1 MNKIIFN
8 KVEVT
13 PSKLV
18 CIGRNYI
25 EHIKELNNELP
36 SSMVFFMKAN
46 SSITD
51 KLSIPNIDSS
61 CHYEAEI
68 SFLIKNDEIIG
79 VGFGL
84 DLTLRDI
91 QTELKNKGLPWERA
105 KSFDASAVF
114 SDFIEFK
121 DDISKLGIELYINNE
136 LKQKA
141 DYSMMIHKP
150 KDIIK
155 EFKTFSSFEDG
166 DILMSGTPKGVGKL
180 IKGDVFLGKILYE
193 NEVILKQEFVV
204 N

>member
-141 DYSMMIHKP
+141 DYSMM
-150 KDIIK
+150 
-155 EFKTFSSFEDG
+155 
-166 DILMSGTPKGVGKL
+166 
-180 IKGDVFLGKILYE
+180 
-193 NEVILKQEFVV
+193 
-204 N
+204 